1 MKEIRQITCIRCPLG
16 CLLTVEITDG
26 AVTKV
31 EGNLCK
37 RGLEY
42 AQSECIHPVRTL
54 TTTVKVV
61 NGDPLS
67 VRSAEPL
74 PKSLIFDCMAVLRTV
89 SVTAPV
95 SAGTVIVK
103 NICNTGIDMIATAD
117 AGENYL
123 N

>member
-1 MKEIRQITCIRCPLG
+1 MKEIRQITCIRCPMG

-26 AVTKV
+26 AVKKV

-37 RGLEY
+37 RGVEY

-61 NGDPLS
+61 NGDPLP

-74 PKSLIFDCMAVLRTV
+74 PKSLIFDCMVVLRTV
-89 SVTAPV
+89 SVAAPV

-117 AGENYL
+117 AGENHL

>member
-1 MKEIRQITCIRCPLG
+1 MKEIRQITCIRCPMG

-37 RGLEY
+37 RGVEY
-42 AQSECIHPVRTL
+42 AQSECIHPVHTL

-61 NGDPLS
+61 NGDPLP

-89 SVTAPV
+89 SVAAPV

-117 AGENYL
+117 AGENHL

>member
-1 MKEIRQITCIRCPLG
+1 MKEIRQITCIRCPMG

-37 RGLEY
+37 RGAEY

-61 NGDPLS
+61 NGDPLP

-89 SVTAPV
+89 SVAAPV

-117 AGENYL
+117 AGENHL

>member
-1 MKEIRQITCIRCPLG
+1 MKEIRQITCIRCPMG

-37 RGLEY
+37 RGVEY

-61 NGDPLS
+61 NGDPLP

-74 PKSLIFDCMAVLRTV
+74 PKSLLFDCMAVLRTV
-89 SVTAPV
+89 SVAAPV

-117 AGENYL
+117 AGENHL